1 MIMID
6 AIVGLGCLA
15 FYCTMGGLPVVT
27 LSILIFYIIRF
38 VLGRRWPCPL
48 NLLDGLSYVLVAL
61 CWGSIVSYCPSL
73 PNKGMAN
80 LLEIFYLGA
89 FLGVIQTVRMPIVV
103 FRPDWKTRLSVV
115 TMLTGL
121 VAAAVLP
128 FVMPNLGE

>member
-1 MIMID
+1 MID
-6 AIVGLGCLA
+6 AIVRLGCLA
-15 FYCTMGGLPVVT
+15 LYCAMGGLPVVT
-27 LSILIFYIIRF
+27 LSILIFYITRF

-48 NLLDGLSYVLVAL
+48 NLLDGLSYVLVAS
-61 CWGSIVSYCPSL
+61 CWGSIVSFCSSL

-115 TMLTGL
+115 TLVIGL
-121 VAAAVLP
+121 VAATVLP

>member
-6 AIVGLGCLA
+6 AIVRLGCLA
-15 FYCTMGGLPVVT
+15 LYCAMGGLPVVT
-27 LSILIFYIIRF
+27 LSILIFYVIRF
-38 VLGRRWPCPL
+38 AFGGRWPCPL
-48 NLLDGLSYVLVAL
+48 DLFDGLSYVLVAS
-61 CWGSIVSYCPSL
+61 CWGNIVSYCPSL

-115 TMLTGL
+115 TLVIGL
-121 VAAAVLP
+121 VAATVLP

>member
-1 MIMID
+1 MC
-6 AIVGLGCLA
+6 GRKKLGS
-15 FYCTMGGLPVVT
+15 M
-27 LSILIFYIIRF
+27 R
-38 VLGRRWPCPL
+38 
-48 NLLDGLSYVLVAL
+48 
-61 CWGSIVSYCPSL
+61 
-73 PNKGMAN
+73 MAN

-121 VAAAVLP
+121 VAPVLP

>member
-1 MIMID
+1 MID
-6 AIVGLGCLA
+6 AIVRLGCLA
-15 FYCTMGGLPVVT
+15 LYCAMGGLPVVT
-27 LSILIFYIIRF
+27 LSILIFYVIRF
-38 VLGRRWPCPL
+38 AFGRRWLCPL
-48 NLLDGLSYVLVAL
+48 DLLDGFSYVLVAS
-61 CWGSIVSYCPSL
+61 CWGSIVSFCPSL

-89 FLGVIQTVRMPIVV
+89 FLGVIQMVRMPIVV

-115 TMLTGL
+115 TLVIGL